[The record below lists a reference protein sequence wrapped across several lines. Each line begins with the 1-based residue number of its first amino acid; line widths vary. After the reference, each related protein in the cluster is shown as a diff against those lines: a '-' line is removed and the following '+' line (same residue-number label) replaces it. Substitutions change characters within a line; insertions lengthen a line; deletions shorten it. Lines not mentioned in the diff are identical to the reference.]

1 MWCERRIVDLF
12 TLLRMLNKFMQSMF
26 NGTGYGNPSGGP
38 GLISVFYGSSCC
50 PGFVSF
56 HAGYVYV
63 CASVVNLFFV
73 PLLEY
78 MFELCHSML
87 IYKFLCYFHMR

>member
-1 MWCERRIVDLF
+1 MWCERRIVAPIYPIKNVKQIYTKL
-12 TLLRMLNKFMQSMF
+12 F

-38 GLISVFYGSSCC
+38 GLISGFYGSSCC

-87 IYKFLCYFHMR
+87 I